1 LLYREVI
8 LVAWENLNMSKKYLR
23 IGDSDYEGPEPFPY
37 RLHAYAFLECA
48 EFAILGIRQNGG
60 SEPNMMQNAPLA
72 HLIAHSVEMFLKLS
86 LYKTGSNEKDLKA
99 FQLRHNLN
107 NLKDECEKR
116 GVVFSEDVKLM
127 IDSLSPIHEH
137 HKLRYTAFVEDPI
150 WLPYNPSEMIELTR
164 KLIGASH
171 PEQQA

>member
-1 LLYREVI
+1 LILLTDGYVDVI
-8 LVAWENLNMSKKYLR
+8 
-23 IGDSDYEGPEPFPY
+23 
-37 RLHAYAFLECA
+37 HAISN
-48 EFAILGIRQNGG
+48 AI
-60 SEPNMMQNAPLA
+60 
-72 HLIAHSVEMFLKLS
+72 
-86 LYKTGSNEKDLKA
+86 
-99 FQLRHNLN
+99 
-107 NLKDECEKR
+107 
-116 GVVFSEDVKLM
+116 DVKLM